1 MSFGNVFWLDLSVEL
16 LDYCNVI
23 RLTGKRQLELICRVA
38 AKLIPNANLIS
49 LWRFGEHKQKVIS
62 LINYDVEAQEFTE
75 GLELNRRDFPVYFD
89 AIVERELLV
98 ASRARAHPVTSCF
111 NESYF
116 EPLDIHSLLDFILHK
131 EFAPVGVICCE
142 SKGAAVN
149 WSDDDIENIRMLATQ
164 ISYCFELPC

>member
-1 MSFGNVFWLDLSVEL
+1 MDVLSELDEAIEAGNLSPRE
-16 LDYCNVI
+16 
-23 RLTGKRQLELICRVA
+23 QLELICRVA

-75 GLELNRRDFPVYFD
+75 GLELNRLDFPVYFD